1 MMFSCTRGLRGVF
14 AGLLVLSLAG
24 GLAGPLAAESSPKK
38 KERPTKK
45 YAAPS
50 PGNARGANPLPTPY
64 VELNADKMPIGTQ
77 AWWDQMQRE
86 GRLGGEKP

>member
-1 MMFSCTRGLRGVF
+1 MMFSCTRGLRDVF